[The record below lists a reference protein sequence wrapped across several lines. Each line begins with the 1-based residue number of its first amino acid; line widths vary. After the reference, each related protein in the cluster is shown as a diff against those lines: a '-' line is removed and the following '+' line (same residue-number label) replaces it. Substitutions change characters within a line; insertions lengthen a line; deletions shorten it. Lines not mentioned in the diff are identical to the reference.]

1 MTDSISLFKDIYTGV
16 SYGSGNSSSPSYLTV
31 FNGSL
36 YFRADNGINGA
47 ELWKTDGTDQ
57 GTVLVKDIYTG
68 SGSSAP
74 SNLTVFNGSLYFSAR
89 DGNGT
94 ELWKT
99 DGTAQGTVLV
109 KDIYTGASFGFANNS
124 DPSYLTVFNG
134 SLYFSARD
142 GNGIELWKTD
152 GTAQGTVLVQ
162 NIYTGTNN
170 SSDPFYLTVFNGSLY
185 FSAYNENGRELF
197 VLTATNNAPTVATPI
212 ADRTVATNTA
222 FSFTFNANT
231 FTDLDGDTLTY
242 TTNTLPAGLTFDA
255 ATRTF
260 SGTLTNAGNNT
271 IQVTANDGNGGTVI
285 DSFDLTSATPT
296 PGTVNNDTFNGTASI
311 DVINGLGGN
320 DIFIGTLGG
329 DFVDGGTNTDRVDY
343 KNSLTGIT
351 VNLATGINT
360 GGDAEGDTLISI
372 EEVFGSALADDLTGN
387 STDHTLY
394 GGGGNDN
401 IRGGSGKGY
410 LRGNLGND
418 LIYGGNNDDRLLG
431 DEGNDTVYGGAGNDI
446 LKGWTGDDNLFGDAG
461 TDTIY
466 GDNGNDTLT
475 GANLTS
481 GFGVGEI
488 DRFFGGLNND
498 TFVLGDSSRAYYNDG
513 NNTKNGVAD
522 YARIADFNST
532 QDTVRLFSGATYYL
546 GAALA
551 IAGTGT
557 GLFIDNDGTAGLSAK
572 DEFIAVFENQTLT
585 YGQVSG
591 ATTGFTFV

>member
-1 MTDSISLFKDIYTGV
+1 
-16 SYGSGNSSSPSYLTV
+16 
-31 FNGSL
+31 
-36 YFRADNGINGA
+36 
-47 ELWKTDGTDQ
+47 
-57 GTVLVKDIYTG
+57 
-68 SGSSAP
+68 
-74 SNLTVFNGSLYFSAR
+74 
-89 DGNGT
+89 GNGT

-124 DPSYLTVFNG
+124 DPS
-134 SLYFSARD
+134 
-142 GNGIELWKTD
+142 
-152 GTAQGTVLVQ
+152 
-162 NIYTGTNN
+162 
-170 SSDPFYLTVFNGSLY
+170 YLTVFNGSLY